1 MSYEDIKRRSEK
13 RRQIITSHRA
23 TDYEEAEKWDLE
35 FWQKLSPEDRLS
47 ALPAILE
54 DIKKV
59 EDGKQKHSRQ
69 AL

>member
-1 MSYEDIKRRSEK
+1 MKYEEIIRRSEE
-13 RRQIITSHRA
+13 RRRIITTHRS
-23 TDYEEAEKWDLE
+23 TNYEEAERWDLE

-59 EDGKQKHSRQ
+59 EDGKLGHGRQK
-69 AL
+69 